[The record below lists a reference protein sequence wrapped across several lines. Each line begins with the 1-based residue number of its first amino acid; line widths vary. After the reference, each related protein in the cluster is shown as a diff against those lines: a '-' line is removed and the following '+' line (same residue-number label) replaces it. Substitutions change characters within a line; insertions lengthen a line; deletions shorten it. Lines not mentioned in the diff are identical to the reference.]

1 MAEDIKIDLPEIDL
15 SDIDIDIPDIELD
28 KTFKLDAK
36 NKLDI
41 KEIQDSIKVNLTRNN
56 ILDTNKKEDS
66 KKAKFNPLS
75 FIRFIPEM
83 LPAAVAMDAKDAELI
98 NQGKDPKFFPIRKGQ
113 ADLAKDIHRGILEG
127 PILAVKGIAEL
138 ATSGIDIAASKINL
152 DTNFTKKLD
161 TITRDYLEEHGNPQT
176 WQGDVTK
183 LVGEYG
189 YPGTLALKIVNNHW

>member
-83 LPAAVAMDAKDAELI
+83 LPAAIAMDAKDAELI
-98 NQGKDPKFFPIRKGQ
+98 NQGKDPKFFPVRKGQ
-113 ADLAKDIHRGILEG
+113 ADLAKDIHKGILEG

-138 ATSGIDIAASKINL
+138 ATSGIDSSFKN
-152 DTNFTKKLD
+152 KS
-161 TITRDYLEEHGNPQT
+161 
-176 WQGDVTK
+176 
-183 LVGEYG
+183 
-189 YPGTLALKIVNNHW
+189 